1 MSARVIVT
9 TSGKGGVGKTTSTAN
24 IAAALA
30 KFGKKVVAID
40 ADVGLRNLDVIMG
53 LENRVVYKFIDVI
66 EKTCKLSQALVKDKR
81 VPGLYLLPAAQ
92 TRTKDAVNPEQ
103 MVALVEE
110 MKPDFDFILLDCPA
124 GNEGGFKNAAAGADE
139 ALVVTTP
146 EIPAVRDADR
156 IIGMLESM
164 GKSPIRLI
172 INRLRPNMVQD
183 GDMLAKDDILDVLSI
198 DLIGVVPEDES
209 VIRSTNNGEPMTMTL
224 DSPAAH
230 AYLNIAERILGRDVP
245 LMDLESYATRGFLSA
260 IKRFFSGN
268 KRKR

>member
-1 MSARVIVT
+1 MAARVIVT

-30 KFGKKVVAID
+30 RFGKKVVAVD

-53 LENRVVYKFIDVI
+53 LENRVVYNFIDVI
-66 EKTCKLSQALVKDKR
+66 EKVCKLNQAIVKDKR

-103 MVALVEE
+103 MIALCEE
-110 MKPDFDFILLDCPA
+110 LKQDFDFVLLDCPA
-124 GNEGGFKNAAAGADE
+124 GIEGGFKNAAAGADE

-146 EIPAVRDADR
+146 EIPSVRDADR

-198 DLIGVVPEDES
+198 DLIGVVPEDEN
-209 VIRSTNNGEPMTMTL
+209 VIRSTNSGEPMTISL
-224 DSPAAH
+224 ESPAAQ
-230 AYLNIAERILGRDVP
+230 AYLNIAERLMGREVP
-245 LMDLESYATRGFLSA
+245 LMDLESYATRGFISK
-260 IKRFFSGN
+260 IKKFFSG

>member
-1 MSARVIVT
+1 MAARVIVT

-53 LENRVVYKFIDVI
+53 LENRVVYNFIDVI
-66 EKTCKLSQALVKDKR
+66 EKVCKLNQALVKDKR
-81 VPGLYLLPAAQ
+81 VPGLFLLPAAQ

-103 MVALVEE
+103 MVALCEE
-110 MKPDFDFILLDCPA
+110 LKPDFDFIMLDCPA
-124 GNEGGFKNAAAGADE
+124 GIEGGFKNAAAGADE

-146 EIPAVRDADR
+146 EIPSVRDADR

-198 DLIGVVPEDES
+198 DLIGVVPEDEN
-209 VIRSTNNGEPMTMTL
+209 VIRATNSGEPMTMNL

-230 AYLNIAERILGRDVP
+230 AYLNIAERLLGHDVP
-245 LMDLESYATRGFLSA
+245 LMDLESYAGRS
-260 IKRFFSGN
+260 FFSKLKSFFTG
-268 KRKR
+268 KRKK

>member
-1 MSARVIVT
+1 MI
-9 TSGKGGVGKTTSTAN
+9 
-24 IAAALA
+24 
-30 KFGKKVVAID
+30 
-40 ADVGLRNLDVIMG
+40 
-53 LENRVVYKFIDVI
+53 
-66 EKTCKLSQALVKDKR
+66 
-81 VPGLYLLPAAQ
+81 
-92 TRTKDAVNPEQ
+92 
-103 MVALVEE
+103 ALVEE
-110 MKPDFDFILLDCPA
+110 MKPDFDFIFLDCPA
-124 GNEGGFKNAAAGADE
+124 GIEGGFKNAAAGADE

-164 GKSPIRLI
+164 GKNPIRLI

-209 VIRSTNNGEPMTMTL
+209 VIRSTNNGEPMTLTL

-245 LMDLESYATRGFLSA
+245 LMDLESYATRGFVSK
-260 IKRFFSGN
+260 IKQFFSG

>member
-1 MSARVIVT
+1 
-9 TSGKGGVGKTTSTAN
+9 
-24 IAAALA
+24 
-30 KFGKKVVAID
+30 
-40 ADVGLRNLDVIMG
+40 MG
-53 LENRVVYKFIDVI
+53 LENRVVYNFIDVI
-66 EKTCKLSQALVKDKR
+66 EKVCKLNQAIVKDKR

-103 MVALVEE
+103 MIALCEE
-110 MKPDFDFILLDCPA
+110 LKQEFDFVLLDCL
-124 GNEGGFKNAAAGADE
+124 KNAAAGADE

-146 EIPAVRDADR
+146 EIPSVRDADR

-198 DLIGVVPEDES
+198 DLIGVVPEDEN
-209 VIRSTNNGEPMTMTL
+209 VIRSTNSGEPMTISL
-224 DSPAAH
+224 ESPAAQ
-230 AYLNIAERILGRDVP
+230 AYLNIAERLLGHDVP
-245 LMDLESYATRGFLSA
+245 LMDLESYATRGFISK
-260 IKRFFSGN
+260 IKKFFSG

>member
-1 MSARVIVT
+1 
-9 TSGKGGVGKTTSTAN
+9 
-24 IAAALA
+24 
-30 KFGKKVVAID
+30 
-40 ADVGLRNLDVIMG
+40 
-53 LENRVVYKFIDVI
+53 
-66 EKTCKLSQALVKDKR
+66 
-81 VPGLYLLPAAQ
+81 
-92 TRTKDAVNPEQ
+92 
-103 MVALVEE
+103 
-110 MKPDFDFILLDCPA
+110 
-124 GNEGGFKNAAAGADE
+124 
-139 ALVVTTP
+139 
-146 EIPAVRDADR
+146 
-156 IIGMLESM
+156 
-164 GKSPIRLI
+164 
-172 INRLRPNMVQD
+172 MVQD